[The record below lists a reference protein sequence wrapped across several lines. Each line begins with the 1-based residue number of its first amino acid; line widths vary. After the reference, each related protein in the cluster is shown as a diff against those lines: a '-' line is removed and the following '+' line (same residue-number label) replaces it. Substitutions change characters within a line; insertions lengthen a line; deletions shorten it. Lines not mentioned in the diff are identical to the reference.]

1 MTYRTARRGSA
12 IAGALLLALPIVEVQ
27 YGFASAGPLHLVVAA
42 LGASLIALSGRLR

>member
-27 YGFASAGPLHLVVAA
+27 YGFASAGPMHFVVATIG
-42 LGASLIALSGRLR
+42 LSLIVLSGRLR